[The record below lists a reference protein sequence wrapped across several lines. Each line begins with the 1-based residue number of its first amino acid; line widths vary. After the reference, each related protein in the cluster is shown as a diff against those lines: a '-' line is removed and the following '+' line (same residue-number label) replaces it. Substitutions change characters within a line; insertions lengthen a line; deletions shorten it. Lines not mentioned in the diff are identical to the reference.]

1 MTQRLYYIDSYQ
13 TEFEATLVAVTT
25 IADRMAVR
33 LDRTCFYPTSGGQPF
48 DRGTL
53 ADHPVVDVVAGENG
67 EVWHLLETPLTGV
80 AAGATL
86 YGVIDWP
93 RRYDHMQQHAGQH
106 LLSQLFYRLFGFE
119 TVSVHFGATE
129 STLDLETAE
138 LAPAQ
143 LDEAEQQAN
152 ELVYA
157 ALPITAYFVNQG
169 ELAHIP
175 LRRSPKVSGEIRIV
189 EIDGFDYSACGGTH
203 VRTTAEIGPVK
214 LTRQERR
221 RGQVRITFLCGKRA
235 VRDYAAK
242 HRLLNEVAALF
253 SSDASDAPKLIER
266 NLAQLKA
273 LQRELDAA
281 NERLLRYEAIELADS
296 AGEPD
301 QLRIVAQLFTDRD
314 INLVKGL
321 AGQLQ
326 QQPNVIALLGA
337 TTNDKLTLFFARSA
351 EVGQH
356 VGELLRDT
364 LQLAGGKGGGRP
376 DFAQGGVADPALG
389 QELLDAAVAR
399 LRTRMGD

>member
-13 TEFEATLVAVTT
+13 TEFDATLVALATV
-25 IADRMAVR
+25 ADRPAAL

-53 ADHPVVDVVAGENG
+53 AGCQVVDVVAGDNG
-67 EVWHLLETPLTGV
+67 EVWHLLEAALAGV
-80 AAGATL
+80 VPGAAVQ
-86 YGVIDWP
+86 GVIDWS
-93 RRYDHMQQHAGQH
+93 RRYDHMQQHSGQH
-106 LLSQLFYRLFGFE
+106 LLSQLFYRLFGYE

-129 STLDLETAE
+129 STLDLDTAV

-157 ALPITAYFVNQG
+157 ALPITAYLVNEA
-169 ELAHIP
+169 ELSRVP
-175 LRRSPKVSGEIRIV
+175 LRRPPKVSGEIRIV

-214 LTRQERR
+214 LTKQERR

-235 VRDYAAK
+235 IHDYAAK

-253 SSDASDAPKLIER
+253 STDAGDAPKLIER
-266 NLAQLKA
+266 NLAQLKM

-281 NERLLRYEAIELADS
+281 NEHLLRYEAIELADS
-296 AGEPD
+296 AGESD
-301 QLRIVAQLFTDRD
+301 QLRVVTHLFAGRD

-337 TTNDKLTLFFARSA
+337 TTGDKLTLIFARSA
-351 EVGQH
+351 EVDH
-356 VGELLRDT
+356 HMGELLRDT
-364 LQLAGGKGGGRP
+364 LQLASGKGGGRP
-376 DFAQGGVADPALG
+376 DFAQGGIADPALG
-389 QELLDAAVAR
+389 QGLLDAAVEQVKAAI
-399 LRTRMGD
+399 GD